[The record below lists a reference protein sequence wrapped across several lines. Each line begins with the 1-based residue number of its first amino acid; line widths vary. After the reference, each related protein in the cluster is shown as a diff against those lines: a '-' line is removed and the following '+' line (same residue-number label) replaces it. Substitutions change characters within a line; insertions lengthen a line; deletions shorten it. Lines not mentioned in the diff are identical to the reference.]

1 MKEAILQEISMSLI
15 DLRDALENM
24 DTNVCN
30 HLDAVIEAMPTAE
43 SPTGAEAQIRGLA
56 RQIVEWAARVK
67 VPAFN
72 PYSLD
77 FVHEAQVILGMRD
90 PG

>member
-1 MKEAILQEISMSLI
+1 MSLI
-15 DLRDALENM
+15 DLRETLENM

-30 HLDAVIEAMPTAE
+30 HLDAVIEAMPPAPATSTNAYE
-43 SPTGAEAQIRGLA
+43 VRIRGLA
-56 RQIVEWAARVK
+56 RQIVEWAAAIK

-90 PG
+90 PE